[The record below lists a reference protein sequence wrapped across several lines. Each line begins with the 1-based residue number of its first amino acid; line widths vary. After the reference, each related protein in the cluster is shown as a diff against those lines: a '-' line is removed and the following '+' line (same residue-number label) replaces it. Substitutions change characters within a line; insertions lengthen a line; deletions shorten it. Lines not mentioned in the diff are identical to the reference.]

1 MSTSGVIALLFGI
14 ASLLGGGV
22 FLALWLVARQ
32 EIQRI
37 RGTTDDAGRTLNQ
50 LVARQTE
57 LESRLK
63 QEHEA
68 RRALYEEAKSKLTLA
83 TQQLASWKAKYERIA
98 HWEAAQSFR
107 EQIASLQV
115 EVEDLQRT
123 ANALRNTIDGYGSR
137 YVVPPQSA
145 LDDLAKEA
153 AHTSPGQK
161 LREAREA
168 SRRMAREGR
177 AATCD
182 YVQGER
188 AENAAAFVLDAFNG
202 KIESILD
209 TVKDDNVG
217 TIIQKVK
224 DAWQLVN
231 AQGQAFRNARI
242 TPDYLEARLEE
253 ARWAALV
260 QKIKLD
266 QREEQRRL
274 KEQMREEAKAQREF
288 ERAERETRK
297 QEAALARERELI
309 ERAREAAMLE
319 ERARQEARLREELAK
334 ASEDQRAAIEA
345 RFRAQVE
352 QELSAAEAKYTERLA
367 DADARIRELEALR
380 ERAKSM
386 AQQTKAGTVYVISNL
401 GSFGEGVY
409 KIGQTRRLDPMERVH
424 ELGDASVPFGFDVHA
439 LIRTDNAPFVEGQ
452 LHERFVLN
460 QVNKMNWRKEF
471 FRTDLASIRS
481 AAEELGLVAEWT
493 LESAAQQY
501 RETQALEAQMAADP
515 QLKARWVAEQT
526 GREFEARDSALPP
539 EEVDDDEGGEISPQ

>member
-68 RRALYEEAKSKLTLA
+68 RRALYEEAKSKLA
-83 TQQLASWKAKYERIA
+83 QAAQQLAEWKAKYERIA
-98 HWEAAQSFR
+98 HWEAAQNFR
-107 EQIASLQV
+107 EQIAALQV
-115 EVEDLQRT
+115 EVEDLQLT
-123 ANALRNTIDGYGSR
+123 ANALRNTIEGYGSR
-137 YVVPPQSA
+137 YVVPPQSV
-145 LDDLAKEA
+145 LDDLAKES
-153 AHTSPGQK
+153 AHTPPGQK
-161 LREAREA
+161 LKEARDA

-188 AENAAAFVLDAFNG
+188 AEHAAAFVLDAFNG

-209 TVKDDNVG
+209 GVKEDNVG
-217 TIIQKVK
+217 TVIQKVK
-224 DAWQLVN
+224 DAFQLVN
-231 AQGQAFRNARI
+231 AQGQVFRNARI
-242 TPDYLEARLEE
+242 TPEYLAARLEE

-297 QEAALARERELI
+297 QEAALAREREMI

-352 QELSAAEAKYTERLA
+352 QDLAAAEAKYTERLA

-386 AQQTKAGTVYVISNL
+386 AQQTKAGTVYVISNV

-439 LIRTDNAPFVEGQ
+439 LIRTDNAPLVEGQ

-481 AAEELGLVAEWT
+481 VAEELGLVAEWT
-493 LESAAQQY
+493 LESAAQQF
-501 RETQALEAQMAADP
+501 RETQALEAQMAIDP
-515 QLKARWVAEQT
+515 VLKARWLAEQT
-526 GREFEARDSALPP
+526 GKEFAARDSALPP
-539 EEVDDDEGGEISPQ
+539 EDADDDEIEGNPPQ